1 MESRALLA
9 NFIKDAPHG
18 GSRFRHGWDDSY
30 RMRAGAPLDRSLDRG
45 NRVQAVWSACHV
57 VGTGARA
64 LGDVL
69 HYLPEL
75 APPMVLRIRGS
86 RYIFTRHSPLGS
98 PLRECHTKLASSM
111 GSTSFVVGVIAV
123 DNLRREPVGPQ
134 AYDKYHAAKEANAVV
149 LQMPDVNIIG
159 AFNSGIYDY
168 VMNREVVNLDGVVNP
183 DALNTWKHDALPAY
197 LRRRAS
203 LT

>member
-1 MESRALLA
+1 
-9 NFIKDAPHG
+9 
-18 GSRFRHGWDDSY
+18 
-30 RMRAGAPLDRSLDRG
+30 
-45 NRVQAVWSACHV
+45 
-57 VGTGARA
+57 
-64 LGDVL
+64 
-69 HYLPEL
+69 
-75 APPMVLRIRGS
+75 
-86 RYIFTRHSPLGS
+86 
-98 PLRECHTKLASSM
+98 M

-149 LQMPDVNIIG
+149 LQMPDVNVIG